1 MKFTTLFFN
10 ERLGSRCALEVCP
23 GVAVGR
29 STSQACQA
37 SRLLPSVANV
47 RRRGRQS
54 NDCPVLD
61 GGGSLEVLSTQ
72 SGMRS
77 NSGVLCNGCLAKTG
91 PEQSSDTAAHQSRC
105 HSLFVR
111 RVVSECWCL
120 GYMHS
125 PGRGHRAFIVT
136 RGANHAVSSPL
147 KSSTAARLLAVL
159 TLPFSSMNP
168 HKYAKV

>member
-1 MKFTTLFFN
+1 MSPHVRKTIAEPRPVPDWHEDYLNESLRRFLCLFVTTSDSHVKFTTLFFN
-10 ERLGSRCALEVCP
+10 ERLGSRCAVEVCP
-23 GVAVGR
+23 GVVVER

-61 GGGSLEVLSTQ
+61 GGGSLDVLSTQ

-77 NSGVLCNGCLAKTG
+77 NSGVLCNGCLAKKG

-105 HSLFVR
+105 HSLFVG
-111 RVVSECWCL
+111 RVVQ
-120 GYMHS
+120 
-125 PGRGHRAFIVT
+125 
-136 RGANHAVSSPL
+136 
-147 KSSTAARLLAVL
+147 
-159 TLPFSSMNP
+159 
-168 HKYAKV
+168 